1 MMSDSSFPILSFVVF
16 LPLVG
21 ALVLLALRNVEVVR
35 WVALGST
42 LAALVASLPLWSDF
56 DRRSHAFQFV
66 ERYDWIPTFNIEYS
80 VGIDGI
86 SLLLV
91 LLTTFLSPIVVV
103 CSWRAIDKRVKEFMA
118 AVLLMETAMLGVFVA
133 LDFVLFY
140 VFWEAMLIPMYLI
153 IGVWGGPNRIYA
165 AIKFFLY
172 TLAGSLLLLVAMIA
186 LYFAG
191 GHTFA
196 IPALMGQPYSP
207 EFQFWVFLAFF
218 LAFAVKVPMFPFHTW
233 LPDAH
238 VEAPTAGSV
247 ILASVLLKMGGYGFI
262 RFCLPMLPNASAA
275 FTPLIL
281 VLSVV
286 AIIYGAY
293 MALAQADLKKLI
305 AYSSV
310 SHMGF
315 VMLGLFVF
323 TAQGIEGAVLQ
334 MINHGITTGALFLCV
349 GMVYDRTHSRLISDY
364 GGLAKTM
371 PIYATMLVIFSLSSL
386 GLPGTNSFVG
396 EFLVLLGAFITY
408 PVFAVL
414 ASLGIILAAVYML
427 WMVQRV
433 AFGETNPK
441 IATHPDLNLRE
452 LATVVPLVVAVFW
465 IGVYPAP
472 LLEILHVSVDH
483 LLEQTQ
489 LAGGDLA
496 GVGWSQLWGMVRAAF
511 AS

>member
-1 MMSDSSFPILSFVVF
+1 MGESGIPILSLVVF

-42 LAALVASLPLWSDF
+42 LLALVASLPLWSAF
-56 DRRSHAFQFV
+56 DRSSHAFQFV

-91 LLTTFLSPIVVV
+91 LLTTFLSPIVVG

-191 GHTFA
+191 GHTFS

-207 EFQFWVFLAFF
+207 QFQFWVFLAFF
-218 LAFAVKVPMFPFHTW
+218 IAFAVKVPMFPFHTW

-262 RFCLPMLPNASAA
+262 RFCLPMLPQASAL

-281 VLSVV
+281 ILSVV

-323 TAQGIEGAVLQ
+323 TAQGVEGAMLQ

-349 GMVYDRTHSRLISDY
+349 GMVYDRTHSRQIADY

-396 EFLVLLGAFITY
+396 EFLVLLGAFITR
-408 PVFAVL
+408 PVFAVA

-433 AFGETNPK
+433 AFGVANPK
-441 IATHPDLNLRE
+441 NAGHPDLNLRE

-472 LLEILHVSVDH
+472 LLDVLHASVDH
-483 LLEQTQ
+483 LLDQTK
-489 LAGGDLA
+489 LASGDVA
-496 GVGWSQLWGMVRAAF
+496 SSGWWELWGMVRAAF

>member
-1 MMSDSSFPILSFVVF
+1 MGESSFPIISLVVF
-16 LPLVG
+16 LPLIG
-21 ALVLLALRNVEVVR
+21 ALVGLMLRSAEAVR
-35 WVALGST
+35 WGALVTT
-42 LAALVASLPLWSDF
+42 LVTLVASLPLWTGF
-56 DRRSHAFQFV
+56 DRGSHAFQFV
-66 ERYDWIPTFNIEYS
+66 ERVDWIPTFNIEYS
-80 VGIDGI
+80 VGVDGI

-91 LLTTFLSPIVVV
+91 LLTTCLSPIVVL
-103 CSWRAIDKRVKEFMA
+103 CSWQSIDKRVKEFMTSL
-118 AVLLMETAMLGVFVA
+118 LLMETGMLGVFVA

-191 GHTFA
+191 GHTFS
-196 IPALMGQPYSP
+196 IPALMGQPYSAA
-207 EFQFWVFLAFF
+207 FQFWVFLAFF
-218 LAFAVKVPMFPFHTW
+218 AAFAVKVPMFPFHTW

-262 RFCLPMLPNASAA
+262 RFCLPMLPNASAL
-275 FTPLIL
+275 FTPFML

-315 VMLGLFVF
+315 VTLGIFAF
-323 TAQGIEGAVLQ
+323 TAQGIEGAMLQ

-349 GMVYDRTHSRLISDY
+349 GMVYDRTHSRQIADY

-371 PIYATMLVIFSLSSL
+371 PIYATLLVIFSLSSL

-396 EFLVLLGAFITY
+396 EFLVLLGAFITR
-408 PVFAVL
+408 PVYAVL

-433 AFGETNPK
+433 VFGEANPK
-441 IATHPDLNLRE
+441 NAGHPDLSPRE
-452 LATVVPLVVAVFW
+452 LVTAIPLVIAVFW
-465 IGVYPAP
+465 FGLYPAP
-472 LLEILHVSVDH
+472 LLDVLHASVDH
-483 LLEQTQ
+483 LLVQSQAT
-489 LAGGDLA
+489 GSDLA
-496 GVGWSQLWGMVRAAF
+496 SVSWSDLWGIVRAAF
-511 AS
+511 SS